1 MPFLGRSQLLAPF
14 VAFFAA
20 SETPVE
26 NLQELEEDVDEEI
39 EEVIDEVERF
49 LAEEL
54 EVSDEL
60 IDAIQAEEGKV
71 LVVYRDI
78 TGLPTVGAGHLVR
91 PEDGLRV
98 GDRITE
104 AQMRDFL
111 KKDLEEAEE
120 GVRRIAKDTPLSQN
134 EFDALVDLT
143 YNVGPGNVS
152 PTKSP
157 RLNDALARRDYAA
170 AARELNYTKARDGKR
185 AGGLVNRSERRRRIF
200 EKGDYG
206 DPRES

>member
-1 MPFLGRSQLLAPF
+1 MPFLGRSHLLAPL
-14 VAFFAA
+14 VAIFAA
-20 SETPVE
+20 ADEV
-26 NLQELEEDVDEEI
+26 QELEEEVDEEI
-39 EEVIDEVERF
+39 GEVIDEIERF
-49 LAEEL
+49 LADDL
-54 EVSDEL
+54 EVSDAL
-60 IDAIQAEEGKV
+60 IDAIQQEEGKV

-91 PEDGLRV
+91 PEDNLRV

-104 AQMRDFL
+104 AQMREFL
-111 KKDLEEAEE
+111 RNDLREAEDA
-120 GVRRIAKDTPLSQN
+120 VRKIAKATPLSQN
-134 EFDALVDLT
+134 EFDALVDLV

-157 RLNDALARRDYAA
+157 RLNEALQKRDYKAA
-170 AARELNYTKARDGKR
+170 AEQLHYSKARDGRR

-206 DPRES
+206 DPREG